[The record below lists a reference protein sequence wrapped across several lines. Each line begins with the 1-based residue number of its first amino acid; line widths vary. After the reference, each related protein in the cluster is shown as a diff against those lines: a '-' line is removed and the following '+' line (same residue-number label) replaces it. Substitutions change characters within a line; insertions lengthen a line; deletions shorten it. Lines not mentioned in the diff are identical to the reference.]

1 MFPYA
6 DAQSRLD
13 LNRQR
18 IDDML
23 RAADA
28 HRQARALSA
37 GRHRRLGRWPQRRHE
52 ARAASTTA
60 TA

>member
-23 RAADA
+23 RDADA
-28 HRQARALSA
+28 YRQARALST
-37 GRHRRLGRWPQRRHE
+37 GRHHRLGRWPRKRRSSMPGSVP
-52 ARAASTTA
+52 A
-60 TA
+60 

>member
-23 RAADA
+23 RDADA
-28 HRQARALSA
+28 YRQARALSA
-37 GRHRRLGRWPQRRHE
+37 GRHRRLGRWPRKRRSL
-52 ARAASTTA
+52 APGSAPA
-60 TA
+60 